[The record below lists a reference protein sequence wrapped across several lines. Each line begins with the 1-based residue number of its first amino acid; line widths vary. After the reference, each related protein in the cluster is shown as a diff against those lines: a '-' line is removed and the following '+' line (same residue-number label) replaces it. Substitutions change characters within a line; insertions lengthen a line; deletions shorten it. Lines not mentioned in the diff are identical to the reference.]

1 MKFILRIA
9 VAIICVFTFINALVF
24 VGISV
29 YHSVHAYSLVIS
41 GQIAERPGIYLA
53 EALDT
58 FLLATVFIIF
68 SIGIGKL
75 FVPDSKLLKRIH
87 LDWLNPK
94 SFSDLKGILWEAV
107 LTTLVVL
114 FATSLVHQLDNLHWE
129 LLIIPAAI
137 LLIAVAL
144 RMMKSSH

>member
-1 MKFILRIA
+1 MKLVLRITIS
-9 VAIICVFTFINALVF
+9 IICVFTFINALVF

-29 YHSVHAYSLVIS
+29 YHSVHAYTI
-41 GQIAERPGIYLA
+41 IATGSMADRPGIYLA

-58 FLLATVFIIF
+58 FLLAMVFIIF
-68 SIGIGKL
+68 AIGIGKL
-75 FVPDSKLLKRIH
+75 FVPDSKLLKKIH

-114 FATSLVHQLDNLHWE
+114 FATSIIHQLDNLALEH
-129 LLIIPAAI
+129 LIIPAAI